1 MSICDPYSNI
11 PSITSPDMRAFLT
24 AVSPALGLPQRRAL
38 SLSSRRLVEWN
49 HRPDEPIS
57 EGLAKASGT
66 ETTETDDPIRHT
78 EDVLAQLARAAP
90 KDDNDVA
97 VPAWN
102 SDDGVSRDMVKE
114 AESSTQAWLQSVL
127 QLKE

>member
-1 MSICDPYSNI
+1 MFGLSLASNLHVYLRSVFQHPI
-11 PSITSPDMRAFLT
+11 HHKSRYESL
-24 AVSPALGLPQRRAL
+24 QRRAL

-66 ETTETDDPIRHT
+66 ETTETDDPIRQT